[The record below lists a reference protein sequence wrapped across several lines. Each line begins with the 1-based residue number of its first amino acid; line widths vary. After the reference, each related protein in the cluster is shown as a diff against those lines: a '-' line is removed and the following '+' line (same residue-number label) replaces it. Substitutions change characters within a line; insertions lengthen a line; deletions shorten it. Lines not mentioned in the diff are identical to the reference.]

1 MDQCIVGDGTQEKSN
16 VTMDTGI
23 KDYYIHMRNGYII
36 PLQNTTYKNE
46 EENFHFVKN
55 TKE

>member
-1 MDQCIVGDGTQEKSN
+1 VGDGTQEKSN